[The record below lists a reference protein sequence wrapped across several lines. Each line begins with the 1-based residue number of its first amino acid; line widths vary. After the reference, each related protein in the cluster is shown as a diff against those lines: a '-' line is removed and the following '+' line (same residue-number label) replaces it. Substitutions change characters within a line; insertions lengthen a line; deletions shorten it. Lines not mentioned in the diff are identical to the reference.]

1 MHYEHLIGYMSDV
14 QNFEKNMS
22 SLSDKWKLL
31 TLLGSMSNI
40 GMDTSETRKAFEDLL
55 DEPLVRLTQETFHKS
70 IDELESKAQSAIDI
84 LIRNLFE
91 RTADIGFLATDD
103 DIRHYLMFLG
113 TTDTSVSEELRQL
126 KLTKKKALSKHF
138 HEYVAKYSVYENIIL
153 LDTKGKV
160 LVQLDETNPVSIS
173 KDPLIQESLRTH
185 QGYVETFRTSD
196 LTHHKPSLIYSY
208 RVDHPQTEEPLGVLC
223 LMFKFEDELKSIFQK
238 LTRENPYI
246 ALELLNANEEVI
258 ASSSSHHVPVGAQLQ
273 TCESETHQTY
283 YAGFEYLYNAVKTT
297 GYQGYFGP
305 GWIGHA
311 MVPLHLAFR
320 SSSRPSFSKNELFDT
335 VANATVFFPK
345 ELIDILDKAKK
356 IQTELDITVWNGNVQ
371 IANAS
376 NHGNPFTKA
385 LLNEISKTG
394 EETKLIFDNTV
405 AQLNTA
411 MLTRYLEDQKF
422 QSSLAIDIMD
432 RNLFERANDSRWWAL
447 TTTFREI
454 LSQASIT
461 ENDREKM
468 NAILLTINDLYTVY
482 TSMFIYDRDG
492 FIVAVSNTNDA
503 HYIGKRVGY
512 NWAIQ
517 TLHLESTQDYIVSPF
532 EPSIFYDN
540 RSTYVY
546 NACIQDF
553 SGQGVGGIGIVFDAQ
568 PQFEAMLHDVLPKDE
583 NHEIKDG
590 MFALFIDCQGHV
602 ISSTTKEIAI
612 GSSVTLPESILQ
624 LSNGQSDAQMI
635 EYNGI
640 YYTVGA
646 TCSSGYREYKQSD
659 GYSND
664 IIAILYRPIG
674 ECQSL
679 IYEEPARRTYT
690 YPIAAGD
697 EKTCEISTFFIGNSV
712 FAIESKDVVCSLVH
726 QELTSILHASDYN
739 LGVIGYD
746 KRMVSV
752 ISLARLLGIEKNY
765 DKENDTIII
774 VKTVIQDQ
782 VIYLALAVD
791 AIYSS
796 PEIPLRS
803 ISEYSNIL
811 KNENSLTKAVII
823 PDRAE
828 DFENEMISI
837 LDIQKIYTQLIQPY
851 SRTLYR
857 MSIASKE
864 E

>member
-1 MHYEHLIGYMSDV
+1 MHYEHLIGYMPDV

-22 SLSDKWKLL
+22 SLSDKWNLL

-55 DEPLVRLTQETFHKS
+55 DEPLMRLTQETFHKS

-103 DIRHYLMFLG
+103 DIRNYLIFLT
-113 TTDTSVSEELRQL
+113 TTDLSSSDEMRHL
-126 KLTKKKALSKHF
+126 KIDKKEALSRHF
-138 HEYVAKYSVYENIIL
+138 QEYVDKYSVYENIIL

-160 LVQLDETNPVSIS
+160 LVQLDETNPVTVS
-173 KDPLIQESLRTH
+173 KDALIQESLRTH
-185 QGYVETFRTSD
+185 QGYVETFRSSD
-196 LTHHKPSLIYSY
+196 LTHNKPALIYSY
-208 RVDHPQTEEPLGVLC
+208 RVEHPQTEEPLGVLC

-246 ALELLNANEEVI
+246 ALELLSPKEQVI
-258 ASSSSHHVPVGAQLQ
+258 ASSSSHHVPVGAYLQ
-273 TCESETHQTY
+273 TRECETHQTY
-283 YAGFEYLYNAVKTT
+283 YAGFEYLYKAVKTT

-320 SSSRPSFSKNELFDT
+320 SSSHPSFSKNELFDT

-345 ELIDILDKAKK
+345 ELTDILDKAKR

-376 NHGNPFTKA
+376 NNENPFTKA

-394 EETKLIFDNTV
+394 EETKLVFDDTV

-447 TTTFREI
+447 TTTFRQT
-454 LSQASIT
+454 LSQNQISDH
-461 ENDREKM
+461 DREKM
-468 NAILLTINDLYTVY
+468 NAILHTINDLYTVY
-482 TSMFIYDRDG
+482 TSMFVYDRDG
-492 FIVAVSNTNDA
+492 YIVAVSNPGDS
-503 HYIGKRVGY
+503 HHLGKRVGY
-512 NWAIQ
+512 NWASQ
-517 TLHLESTQDYIVSPF
+517 TLRLESTQEYVVSPF
-532 EPSIFYDN
+532 EPSAFYDN
-540 RSTYVY
+540 RSTYIY

-553 SGQGVGGIGIVFDAQ
+553 DGNAVGGIGIVFDAQ
-568 PQFEAMLHDVLPKDE
+568 PQFEAMLHDVLPKNE
-583 NHEIKDG
+583 EHEIKDG
-590 MFALFIDCQGHV
+590 MFALFIDRYGHV
-602 ISSTTKEIAI
+602 IASTNETIAT
-612 GSSVTLPESILQ
+612 GSTITLPESILQ
-624 LSNGQSDAQMI
+624 LSNAQSDAQMI

-640 YYTVGA
+640 YYTIGA
-646 TCSSGYREYKQSD
+646 TCSSGYREYKHSD
-659 GYSND
+659 GYDND
-664 IIAILYRPIG
+664 IICVLYRPIG
-674 ECQSL
+674 ACSAL
-679 IYEEPARRTYT
+679 INEAPAKRTYV
-690 YPIAAGD
+690 YPRATGT
-697 EKTCEISTFFIGNSV
+697 EETCEISTFFIDKSL
-712 FAIESKDVVCSLVH
+712 FAVESKNVVCSLVH
-726 QELTSILHASDYN
+726 QELTSILHASEYN
-739 LGVIGYD
+739 LGVIGYE

-752 ISLARLLGIEKNY
+752 ISLAKLLGINKPY
-765 DKENDTIII
+765 DKQSDTIII
-774 VKTVIQDQ
+774 VKAVIEQQ
-782 VIYLALAVD
+782 VVYLGLAVD
-791 AIYSS
+791 TIYSS

-803 ISEYSNIL
+803 ISHYSNVL

-828 DFENEMISI
+828 DFGNEMISI
-837 LDIQKIYTQLIQPY
+837 LDIPKIYAQLIQPY
-851 SRTLYR
+851 SRPLSR
-857 MSIASKE
+857 VMA
-864 E
+864 

>member
-1 MHYEHLIGYMSDV
+1 MHYDHLIGYMSDV

-55 DEPLVRLTQETFHKS
+55 DEPLLRLTQETFRKS

-91 RTADIGFLATDD
+91 RTADIGFLATDND
-103 DIRHYLMFLG
+103 VRNYLIFLG
-113 TTDTSVSEELRQL
+113 TTDMSSSEEMRYL
-126 KLTKKKALSKHF
+126 KIEKKEALLKHF
-138 HEYVAKYSVYENIIL
+138 KEYVAKYSVYENIIL
-153 LDTKGKV
+153 LDTKGKI
-160 LVQLDETNPVSIS
+160 LVQLDETNSVGMS

-185 QGYVETFRTSD
+185 QAYVETFRTTD
-196 LTHHKPSLIYSY
+196 LTQNNPALIYSY
-208 RVDHPQTEEPLGVLC
+208 RVDHPKTQEPLGVLC
-223 LMFKFEDELKSIFQK
+223 LMFKFQDELKGIFQK

-246 ALELLNANEEVI
+246 ALELLNAQEQVI
-258 ASSSSHHVPVGAQLQ
+258 ASSSAHHVPVGAQLQ
-273 TCESETHQTY
+273 TRESETHQTY

-345 ELIDILDKAKK
+345 ELTDILNKAKK

-376 NHGNPFTKA
+376 NNENPFTKA

-394 EETKLIFDNTV
+394 EETKLIFDDTV
-405 AQLNTA
+405 ANLNTA
-411 MLTRYLEDQKF
+411 MLVRYLEDQKF

-454 LSQASIT
+454 LSQTSIS
-461 ENDREKM
+461 ESDRANM

-482 TSMFIYDRDG
+482 TSMFVYDRDG
-492 FIVAVSNTNDA
+492 FIVAVSNTKDT

-512 NWAIQ
+512 NWASQ
-517 TLHLESTQDYIVSPF
+517 TLRLESTQEYIVSPF

-540 RSTYVY
+540 RSTYIY
-546 NACIQDF
+546 NACIQDL

-568 PQFEAMLHDVLPKDE
+568 PQFEAMLYDVLPKNE

-590 MFALFIDCQGHV
+590 MFALFIDRFGHV
-602 ISSTTKEIAI
+602 ISSTNEEIAI
-612 GSSVTLPESILQ
+612 GSTVTLPESLLQ

-635 EYNGI
+635 EFNGI

-646 TCSSGYREYKQSD
+646 TCSGGYREYKQSD
-659 GYSND
+659 GYNND

-674 ECQSL
+674 ACHALVNETPVKRV
-679 IYEEPARRTYT
+679 YVYPKPTGVEE
-690 YPIAAGD
+690 
-697 EKTCEISTFFIGNSV
+697 TCEISTFFIDNSL
-712 FAIESKDVVCSLVH
+712 FAVESKNVVCSLVH
-726 QELTSILHASDYN
+726 QELTSILHASEYN
-739 LGVIGYD
+739 LGVIGFE

-752 ISLARLLGIEKNY
+752 ISLAKLLGIDKQY

-774 VKTVIQDQ
+774 VKALIEQQ
-782 VIYLALAVD
+782 VIYLGLAVD

-803 ISEYSNIL
+803 ISNYSNVL

-828 DFENEMISI
+828 DFGNEMISI
-837 LDIQKIYTQLIQPY
+837 LDIPKIYSQLIQPY
-851 SRTLYR
+851 SRTLYKTV
-857 MSIASKE
+857 I
-864 E
+864 

>member
-1 MHYEHLIGYMSDV
+1 MHYDHLIGYMSDV

-22 SLSDKWKLL
+22 SLSDKWNLL

-55 DEPLVRLTQETFHKS
+55 DEPLLRLTQETFHKS
-70 IDELESKAQSAIDI
+70 LDELESKAQSAIDI

-103 DIRHYLMFLG
+103 DIRNYLMFLN
-113 TTDTSVSEELRQL
+113 TTDTSGSEELRHL
-126 KLTKKKALSKHF
+126 KLSKKEALSQHF
-138 HEYVAKYSVYENIIL
+138 REYVAKYSVYENIIL

-160 LVQLDETNPVSIS
+160 LIQLDETNPVTVS
-173 KDPLIQESLRTH
+173 KDPLIQESIRTH
-185 QGYVETFRTSD
+185 QDYVETFRTSD
-196 LTHHKPSLIYSY
+196 LNHHKPSLIYSY
-208 RVDHPQTEEPLGVLC
+208 RINHPQTHEPLGVLC
-223 LMFKFEDELKSIFQK
+223 LIFRFEDELKSIFHK

-246 ALELLNANEEVI
+246 ALELLDAKEQVI
-258 ASSSSHHVPVGAQLQ
+258 ASSSAHHVPVGSYLD
-273 TCESETHQTY
+273 TRNSETHQTY
-283 YAGFEYLYNAVKTT
+283 YAGFEYLYKAVKTG

-320 SSSRPSFSKNELFDT
+320 SSARNSFLKNDLFDT
-335 VANATVFFPK
+335 VANATAYFPK
-345 ELIDILDKAKK
+345 ELTDILDKAKK

-376 NHGNPFTKA
+376 NKENPFTKA

-394 EETKLIFDNTV
+394 EETKLVFDDTV
-405 AQLNTA
+405 ANLNTA
-411 MLTRYLEDQKF
+411 MLIRYLEDQKF

-432 RNLFERANDSRWWAL
+432 RNLYERSNDCRWWAL

-454 LSQASIT
+454 LSQEHIHET
-461 ENDREKM
+461 DREKM
-468 NAILLTINDLYTVY
+468 NAILETINGLYTVY
-482 TSMFIYDRDG
+482 TSMFIYDRNG
-492 FIVAVSNTNDA
+492 FIVAVSNPNES
-503 HYIGKRVGY
+503 HYVGRRVGY
-512 NWAIQ
+512 NWAAE
-517 TLHLESTQDYIVSPF
+517 TLRLETTQEYVVSPF

-540 RSTYVY
+540 RSTYIY

-553 SGQGVGGIGIVFDAQ
+553 DSSAVGGIGIVFDAQ
-568 PQFEAMLHDVLPKDE
+568 PQFRSMLEDILPKDE

-590 MFALFIDCQGHV
+590 MFALFIDRFGRV
-602 ISSTTKEIAI
+602 LSSTTDEMLV
-612 GSSVTLPESILQ
+612 GSIVTLPESILQ

-646 TCSSGYREYKQSD
+646 TCSSGYREYKQRD
-659 GYSND
+659 GYNND
-664 IIAILYRPIG
+664 VIAILYRPIG
-674 ECQSL
+674 ECSAL
-679 IYEEPARRTYT
+679 MSATAIKRTYL
-690 YPIAAGD
+690 YPKAAGT
-697 EKTCEISTFFIGNSV
+697 EETCEISTFFVGSSV
-712 FAIESKDVVCSLVH
+712 FAIESKSVVCSLAH
-726 QELTSILHASDYN
+726 QELTAILHASEYN

-752 ISLARLLGIEKNY
+752 ISLGKLLGMEKKY

-774 VKTVIQDQ
+774 VTAKIDEQTV
-782 VIYLALAVD
+782 YLGLAVD
-791 AIYSS
+791 GIYSS

-803 ISEYSNIL
+803 ISHYSNVL

-828 DFENEMISI
+828 DFGNEMISI
-837 LDIQKIYTQLIQPY
+837 LDIPKIYTQLIQAYP
-851 SRTLYR
+851 RPLHKV
-857 MSIASKE
+857 MA
-864 E
+864 